1 MQQPTEEQEQLMLKY
16 GYTVTKV
23 NPLTLVHKD
32 GGIATRKA
40 AKLLIE
46 SVHLNQVM
54 NKRLHQ
60 LEARLNKE
68 P

>member
-1 MQQPTEEQEQLMLKY
+1 MVSQEQEELMSRY
-16 GYTVTKV
+16 GYQIVGTD
-23 NPLTLVHKD
+23 PLQIEHKD
-32 GGIATRKA
+32 GDYATGRA

-68 P
+68 T

>member
-1 MQQPTEEQEQLMLKY
+1 MPPQEQIDLMSKY
-16 GYTVTKV
+16 GYTITKED
-23 NPLTLVHKD
+23 PLTLVHKD

-68 P
+68 T